1 MRETKEVTHNG
12 LTKKLLI
19 TERAK
24 GNDTGMVYEIAF
36 DIMGNC
42 FLLVNGEVNKSFL
55 TFDNAQDYIKGKED
69 VTWDYTEQ

>member
-1 MRETKEVTHNG
+1 MKETKEVTHNG

-24 GNDTGMVYEIAF
+24 GNDTGTVYEIAF

-42 FLLVNGEVNKSFL
+42 FLLVNGNIDKSFL
-55 TFDNAQDYIKGKED
+55 SFDDAHDYIDRKED
-69 VTWDYTEQ
+69 VIWGYTEQ